1 MNVRIYE
8 KLPEEARNIREAVF
22 VEEQGFH
29 DEFDEIDT
37 WAKHLIMYDEKTPI
51 ATCRIFRREECED
64 YAVGRIAVIK
74 EYRGK
79 NIGAAL
85 LKAAENE
92 IKNSGGKRISLHAQ
106 CAAQKFYQKQGYSSY
121 GETDL
126 DENCPHIWMRKEIS
140 SS

>member
-1 MNVRIYE
+1 MDVRIFE
-8 KLPEEARNIREAVF
+8 KLPQEAHKIREAVF
-22 VEEQGFH
+22 VEEQGFR

-37 WAKHLIMYDEKTPI
+37 WAKHLVMYDEKTPI
-51 ATCRIFRREECED
+51 ATCRIFRQERPGD

-79 NIGAAL
+79 NIGTAL

-92 IKNSGGKRISLHAQ
+92 IKDSGGKRIFLHAQ

-126 DENCPHIWMRKEIS
+126 DENCPHIWMCKEILQS
-140 SS
+140 